1 MFTIRIELI
10 RTYPFVICLSVNGTE
25 KKEEKKRL
33 IDREEDD
40 IDS

>member
-1 MFTIRIELI
+1 MIRLTLLI
-10 RTYPFVICLSVNGTE
+10 ICLSVSGTE
-25 KKEEKKRL
+25 EKEEKKKRL